1 MNNKHG
7 RKSASCAVVEIIVL
21 QAYNTVMHEF
31 PITENIVR
39 IAEEHCRKAGGA
51 KVRSIKLVVGD
62 YSGYVPESIG
72 MFFDIIAEGGL
83 CEGAGIEFERVKPM
97 LRCPACGT
105 MFHRQPGS
113 FACPQCGSDGEP
125 TDVGKEFYIDS
136 IEIE

>member
-1 MNNKHG
+1 
-7 RKSASCAVVEIIVL
+7 
-21 QAYNTVMHEF
+21 MHEF

-39 IAEEHCRKAGGA
+39 IAEEHCRKAGGT

-72 MFFDIIAEGGL
+72 MYFDIIAEGGL